1 MNIRETY
8 KYIRKNDLHKYN
20 QKCQISF
27 DIIKFRFCKIVYG
40 YYNEGEIIE
49 LKKKKWL
56 VYTSERNSIYDQQE
70 FTSESEACVEYLRR
84 LRYFGYIK

>member
-49 LKKKKWL
+49 LKK
-56 VYTSERNSIYDQQE
+56 RNGW
-70 FTSESEACVEYLRR
+70 FTLQKETQSMTNKNSHRNQKHVRNT
-84 LRYFGYIK
+84 

>member
-40 YYNEGEIIE
+40 YVFEGETIE

-56 VYTSERNSIYDQQE
+56 VYRTDKNIIHDSQE
-70 FTSESEACVEYLRR
+70 FTSESEACEEYLRR